1 MSAAPDNPV
10 ELQYAP
16 SGPFSAEERAAV
28 YRAIQTRR
36 DVRRDFLPGPI
47 PEPVLWRMLDAAHHA
62 PSVGLMQP
70 WNFLLVTAPAQKA
83 RIKAIFERANAE
95 AIAMFPPER
104 RKAYAALKL
113 EGILQ
118 APMGIC
124 VTCDAS
130 RAGAVALGATHMA
143 GMAEFS
149 TVCAIQNL
157 WLAGRAEG
165 VGVGWVSIL
174 DEEALKEVLGI
185 PAQLR
190 VIAYLCAGRVEQTMA
205 TPELEQ
211 RGWRQR
217 LPLEQLVYR
226 DRWGEPA

>member
-1 MSAAPDNPV
+1 MPASFDRPAA
-10 ELQYAP
+10 LQYAP
-16 SGPFSAEERAAV
+16 SGPFSAEEKAAV

-36 DVRRDFLPGPI
+36 DVRRDFLPDAI
-47 PEPVLWRMLDAAHHA
+47 PEPVLWRMLEAAHHA

-70 WNFLLVTAPAQKA
+70 WNFLIVTALAQKA
-83 RIKAIFERANAE
+83 RIRAIFERANAE
-95 AIAMFPPER
+95 AMAMFPPER
-104 RKAYAALKL
+104 RGAYAALKL

-118 APMGIC
+118 APVGIC
-124 VTCDAS
+124 VTCDPG
-130 RAGAVALGATHMA
+130 RAGPVALGATHMPD
-143 GMAEFS
+143 MAVFS

-174 DEEALKEVLGI
+174 DEGALKEVLGI
-185 PAQLR
+185 PSQLR
-190 VIAYLCAGRVEQTMA
+190 VVAYLCAGLVEQTM
-205 TPELEQ
+205 TSPELEQ

-226 DRWGEPA
+226 DRWGETA